1 VHGSSSKEIG
11 KLERKLE
18 KQNKFIAEMAQ
29 VLSTYDSEVK
39 TRDERRRIHEISR
52 QRDFEGVEDPEER
65 RAIARDINKKGKMR
79 ESWIEEQMSSSLALR
94 LVPPRRG
101 K

>member
-1 VHGSSSKEIG
+1 LTNQNLRKMKVKNSFVQKFSGSSSKELLDQPDYTRVTRKPSADVHGSSSKEIG

-39 TRDERRRIHEISR
+39 ARDERKKNSR
-52 QRDFEGVEDPEER
+52 NSSP
-65 RAIARDINKKGKMR
+65 AR
-79 ESWIEEQMSSSLALR
+79 L
-94 LVPPRRG
+94 
-101 K
+101 